1 MVRRPLS
8 FPEGNTVSDGS
19 VQREGIA
26 FTDVGLLPRDAT
38 RKLSAAVDSAPSRT
52 ESIAN
57 ATSTIPDGP
66 HTEIAATLAEVDAL
80 GPQWVHLDAQMTAPL
95 FFQSFGWCRFLV
107 QFHSQYQTPKR
118 PFAPRIITLWHGPQ
132 LQAVWPLQLRQSRG
146 HALLVDL
153 GDPVNQYG
161 GAVIARDADPA
172 AAAERLLAAART
184 IANADGL
191 LLRKAHVGSSLA
203 VALATIGLKAGEGE
217 AAPFITLRGHANF
230 EAFYKTLS
238 SRTRRN
244 VRQRRDKF
252 EAAGKIEHHVCWGAS
267 EVMEALRLAMKLKQD
282 WLDDNGLTSA
292 AFSDP
297 TFLPMVEAL
306 ARGAAT
312 GVELIA
318 MVLSIDGQPASIH
331 WGFVSNKRYYLF
343 MTARN
348 QAFDQHAPGKLHI
361 DYALKD
367 CFALG
372 LEVYDLLAPA
382 APYKLDWTKRV
393 DQIQDYA
400 VPFTWRGRLVL
411 DGWQRR
417 LRPAAKRTF
426 LRLPIALRQGLARG
440 LRR

>member
-1 MVRRPLS
+1 M
-8 FPEGNTVSDGS
+8 SDVS

-26 FTDVGLLPRDAT
+26 FRDAD
-38 RKLSAAVDSAPSRT
+38 LLVPDAMPAFQPDELAAATSHVSHSLRT
-52 ESIAN
+52 EV
-57 ATSTIPDGP
+57 ATTL
-66 HTEIAATLAEVDAL
+66 TEVEAL
-80 GPQWVHLDAQMTAPL
+80 GPHWVQLDVRATAPL

-107 QFHSQYQTPKR
+107 QFHSQHQKPGR
-118 PFAPRIITLWHGPQ
+118 PFAPRIITVWDGTQ

-161 GAVIARDADPA
+161 GAVLNRDADQA
-172 AAAERLLAAART
+172 AVAQRLLVAARA

-191 LLRKAHVGSSLA
+191 LLRKTHVVTALA
-203 VALATIGLKAGEGE
+203 EALATVGIKAGDSET
-217 AAPFITLRGHANF
+217 APFIAMKGHSSF
-230 EAFYKTLS
+230 EVFYKTLS
-238 SRTRRN
+238 SRIRRN
-244 VRQRRDKF
+244 VRQGREKF
-252 EAAGKIEHHVCWGAS
+252 EAAGKVEHHICWGAA
-267 EVMEALRLAMKLKQD
+267 ELTDALRLAMKLKQE
-282 WLDDNGLTSA
+282 WLDENGLTSA
-292 AFSDP
+292 AFGDP

-331 WGFVSNKRYYLF
+331 WGFVSNKRFYMF
-343 MTARN
+343 MNARN
-348 QAFDQHAPGKLHI
+348 QAFDQYAPGKLHI

-372 LEVYDLLAPA
+372 LEVYDLLAPTA
-382 APYKLDWTKRV
+382 RYKLDWTKRV
-393 DQIQDYA
+393 DEVQDYA
-400 VPFTWRGRLVL
+400 VPFTWRGHLVL

-426 LRLPIALRQGLARG
+426 LRLPTALRQGLARR
-440 LRR
+440 LRG

>member
-1 MVRRPLS
+1 M
-8 FPEGNTVSDGS
+8 
-19 VQREGIA
+19 
-26 FTDVGLLPRDAT
+26 
-38 RKLSAAVDSAPSRT
+38 
-52 ESIAN
+52 
-57 ATSTIPDGP
+57 
-66 HTEIAATLAEVDAL
+66 
-80 GPQWVHLDAQMTAPL
+80 
-95 FFQSFGWCRFLV
+95 
-107 QFHSQYQTPKR
+107 
-118 PFAPRIITLWHGPQ
+118 
-132 LQAVWPLQLRQSRG
+132 QAVWPLQLRQSRG

-161 GAVIARDADPA
+161 GAVIAAGADHA
-172 AAAERLLAAART
+172 ATVARLLASATA

-191 LLRKAHVGSSLA
+191 LLRKVHVDS
-203 VALATIGLKAGEGE
+203 ALATALATTGLKAGEGE
-217 AAPFITLRGHANF
+217 AAPFITLKGHSSF

-267 EVMEALRLAMKLKQD
+267 EVIEALRRAMQLKQE
-282 WLDDNGLTSA
+282 WLDDNGLTST

-297 TFLPMVEAL
+297 LFQPMIEAL
-306 ARGAAT
+306 ARGAAA

-318 MVLSIDGQPASIH
+318 MVLSIDGQAASIH
-331 WGFVSNKRYYLF
+331 WGFVSNRRYYLF

-400 VPFTWRGRLVL
+400 LPFTWRGRLVL

-417 LRPAAKRTF
+417 LRPAAKRAF
-426 LRLPIALRQGLARG
+426 LRLPKVLRQGLARG

>member
-1 MVRRPLS
+1 VNDVPMLRNRAASTAIDVMSHEIDHQRRTP
-8 FPEGNTVSDGS
+8 DGAGS
-19 VQREGIA
+19 TALGRRA
-26 FTDVGLLPRDAT
+26 DLPRAELRVQIAESLADVEAL
-38 RKLSAAVDSAPSRT
+38 RQDWSA
-52 ESIAN
+52 
-57 ATSTIPDGP
+57 
-66 HTEIAATLAEVDAL
+66 
-80 GPQWVHLDAQMTAPL
+80 LDAEMTAPL

-107 QFHSQYQTPKR
+107 QFHGQQQTLLR
-118 PFAPRIITLWHGPQ
+118 PFSPRIITLWRGSN

-146 HALLVDL
+146 HAFLLDL

-161 GAVIARDADPA
+161 GALIAINADSTA
-172 AAAERLLAAART
+172 VDQLLEAARR
-184 IANADGL
+184 IASADGL
-191 LLRKAHVGSSLA
+191 LLRKVHVASNLA
-203 VALATIGLKAGEGE
+203 VALAANGFGAGERN
-217 AAPFITLRGHANF
+217 AAPFVKLKGHSTF

-252 EAAGKIEHHVCWGAS
+252 EAAGKVEHHVCWGAAA
-267 EVMEALRLAMKLKQD
+267 MTDALRLAMKLKQE

-292 AFSDP
+292 AFGDP

-306 ARGAAT
+306 ARGAAV

-318 MVLSIDGQPASIH
+318 MVLSIDGEPASIH

-348 QAFDQHAPGKLHI
+348 RAFDQYAPGKLHI

-372 LEVYDLLAPA
+372 LEVYDLLGPA

-417 LRPAAKRTF
+417 LRPAAKRIF
-426 LRLPIALRQGLARG
+426 LRLPKSLRQGFARG
-440 LRR
+440 MRR

>member
-1 MVRRPLS
+1 M
-8 FPEGNTVSDGS
+8 
-19 VQREGIA
+19 QRDGIA
-26 FTDVGLLPRDAT
+26 LTGVAFRPREPIDHALPQQLLLAQ
-38 RKLSAAVDSAPSRT
+38 
-52 ESIAN
+52 
-57 ATSTIPDGP
+57 PDPAGTAFR
-66 HTEIAATLAEVDAL
+66 TEIASTLAQVEAL
-80 GPQWVHLDAQMTAPL
+80 GPDWAGLDAQMTAPL

-107 QFHSQYQTPKR
+107 QFHSQNQTVRR
-118 PFAPRIITLWHGPQ
+118 PFAPRIITLWEGQQ
-132 LQAVWPLQLRQSRG
+132 LRAVWPLQLRRSRG
-146 HALLVDL
+146 HTLLVDL

-161 GAVIARDADPA
+161 GAVIAADADQA
-172 AAAERLLAAART
+172 AAAARLLVCARSIAA
-184 IANADGL
+184 ADGL
-191 LLRKAHVGSSLA
+191 LLRKAHVDSALA
-203 VALATIGLKAGEGE
+203 AALATTGLKAGEGE
-217 AAPFITLRGHANF
+217 AAPFISLKGHSSF

-267 EVMEALRLAMKLKQD
+267 EVTEALRRAMKLKQE

-297 TFLPMVEAL
+297 LFQPMIEAL
-306 ARGAAT
+306 ALGAAA

-400 VPFTWRGRLVL
+400 LPFTWRGRLVL

-426 LRLPIALRQGLARG
+426 LRLPKVLRQGLARG